1 MKDLPSSF
9 LATPSASLRRS
20 RLWASRSTLRVWKYS
35 RLALVARSAFFLGRR
50 KLRAKPS
57 LTRTSSPIWPSFSTR
72 SSRITC
78 MSLHH
83 IRQKRHEAGTLD
95 RVRQLALVLV
105 RDRGDARRHDLA
117 ALGDVALEQ
126 LHILV
131 VDLGR
136 VGAGEG
142 IGLLPAEER
151 PARRVAVAA
160 TSPPLTVPTT
170 IAVAA
175 AAFTISTIAH
185 CAISSVM
192 AVVSPSG
199 LSVRSSRLR
208 LLAET
213 SNWSTLT
220 VM

>member
-78 MSLHH
+78 MSLLLLHDVG
-83 IRQKRHEAGTLD
+83 QQRHEAGALD
-95 RVRQLALVLV
+95 GVGQNALLLV
-105 RDRGDARRHDLA
+105 ADRGDARRHDLA
-117 ALGDVALEQ
+117 ALGNEALQELDV
-126 LHILV
+126 LV

-136 VGAGEG
+136 IIAGEG
-142 IGLLPAEER
+142 AGLLAAEEGT
-151 PARRVAVAA
+151 ARAVLAAA
-160 TSPPLTVPTT
+160 TAAF
-170 IAVAA
+170 AVAA
-175 AAFTISTIAH
+175 ASAFTISATSAFAVATIAH
-185 CAISSVM
+185 CTVSSVT
-192 AVVSPSG
+192 AV
-199 LSVRSSRLR
+199 
-208 LLAET
+208 
-213 SNWSTLT
+213 
-220 VM
+220 